1 MVKMVEGTGIM
12 VIERMVLGLFGVK
25 EEEEK
30 DEESD
35 GGGGCGMEPAVKWDL
50 AR

>member
-1 MVKMVEGTGIM
+1 MVKMVEGTGMM

-25 EEEEK
+25 EEEKE
-30 DEESD
+30 DEES
-35 GGGGCGMEPAVKWDL
+35 GCGCGMEPAVKWDL